1 MDKKI
6 VFNLVVNELEKL
18 GCKSHNELSETNYI
32 KPMQYKNHVIAINK
46 SGSLGIWCAQSSVN
60 NLDSSLTAVSYDQ
73 TSHNAEKYGRNSNLK
88 KIPELAFAPVYRL
101 KINESSE
108 VNKILSMLD

>member
-6 VFNLVVNELEKL
+6 ELNLVVNELEML
-18 GCKSHNELSETNYI
+18 GCKPHDELAETKYI

-46 SGSLGIWCAQSSVN
+46 AGSFGIWCAQSSVN
-60 NLDSSLTAVSYDQ
+60 DLDSSLTVVSYDQ

-88 KIPELAFAPVYRL
+88 KYHNWHLPLFI
-101 KINESSE
+101 
-108 VNKILSMLD
+108 D